1 MSAKLTILVILLVVF
16 AVFYLA
22 AYRRMAAGRDLDWE
36 RRWRQLPRGDRKRI
50 SAAVRRGETLV
61 DPWEAGLAAGSAR
74 FQRQLVWHPTAGA
87 WTMLAIFLAI
97 SVAVVLDG
105 NLALLPLGLAG
116 LAFAFWRLSRAVAV
130 TRNLAR
136 AETLNRAGPRA

>member
-1 MSAKLTILVILLVVF
+1 MSPKLTILVILLLVF
-16 AVFYLA
+16 AVSYLA
-22 AYRRMAAGRDLDWE
+22 AYRRMAAGRDLEWE

-50 SAAVRRGETLV
+50 SGAVRRGETLE
-61 DPWEAGLAAGSAR
+61 DSGEARLAAGSAR

-97 SVAVVLDG
+97 TVAVVLDG
-105 NLALLPLGLAG
+105 NLGLLPLGLAG
-116 LAFAFWRLSRAVAV
+116 LAFASWRLRRAVGVA
-130 TRNLAR
+130 RNLAR

>member
-1 MSAKLTILVILLVVF
+1 
-16 AVFYLA
+16 
-22 AYRRMAAGRDLDWE
+22 MAAGRDLEWE

-50 SAAVRRGETLV
+50 SGAVRRGR
-61 DPWEAGLAAGSAR
+61 DAR
-74 FQRQLVWHPTAGA
+74 RPRGGQARRRLGAVQRQLVWHPTAGA

-97 SVAVVLDG
+97 TVAVVLDG

-116 LAFAFWRLSRAVAV
+116 LAFASWRLRRAVGVA
-130 TRNLAR
+130 RNLAR